1 MGRASRGSGVG
12 GGEGRSTVSIIHAGV
27 DEGADPSRTSALG
40 PSRLPSTMLGATLS
54 RRRGWPN
61 GPMNGRLL
69 NFLEGVI
76 GWNEARNPSLS
87 ETAVHPTV

>member
-1 MGRASRGSGVG
+1 MGGLIQEAESL
-12 GGEGRSTVSIIHAGV
+12 EGLAVLHLPRL
-27 DEGADPSRTSALG
+27 ADPSRTSALG